1 MQCPYCGEN
10 HPDYAKFCPTT
21 GQPISTQPDS
31 AFQPGRRS
39 SLPVALGGV
48 MVFIFL
54 AFVVLWLFDPWGF
67 FHRGSFP
74 PAHQSTQ
81 PEPTATSPAPTPAK
95 ISTWTLIPTVKTNP
109 NPIPVPTRTPTTA
122 SSCPGAAPQRL
133 SVGDWAWVCTQSDRL
148 IVRTSPE
155 PGDNEMFRIYPGTEV
170 EIIGGPR
177 CSDHSSWWLVRV
189 SGGTQVF
196 RGKLVYLEQ
205 ESSGWVREGSDNK
218 DPYYLCKR

>member
-1 MQCPYCGEN
+1 MLT
-10 HPDYAKFCPTT
+10 F
-21 GQPISTQPDS
+21 
-31 AFQPGRRS
+31 
-39 SLPVALGGV
+39 GV
-48 MVFIFL
+48 VIVFLVL
-54 AFVVLWLFDPWGF
+54 AFAVLWLFDPWGF
-67 FHRGSFP
+67 FNHWSFP
-74 PAHQSTQ
+74 PVHQSTQ
-81 PEPTATSPAPTPAK
+81 PGSTATYPVPTSANV
-95 ISTWTLIPTVKTNP
+95 STRTPVPTVKTNP
-109 NPIPVPTRTPTTA
+109 IPTLTRIPTIA
-122 SSCPGAAPQRL
+122 SSCPGADPQRL
-133 SVGDWAWVCTQSDRL
+133 SIGDWAWVCTQSDRL